1 MLSGSR
7 HPFLRSRCCP
17 PQIPTS
23 SELGFVP
30 PCLFFFF
37 LFPCRRLC
45 KGFWESCQKK
55 NLETPKRRRESLF
68 TLLCVFK
75 KLQRVK
81 QARRVSL
88 PATLYG
94 DGSVF
99 IVFSSLTPHPS
110 RCSVTHTLHPG
121 GIKQPLFIGGDR
133 RSLTSALRVRTSCPP
148 PGPRSP
154 AHVS

>member
-1 MLSGSR
+1 MLPAADTDVVGAR
-7 HPFLRSRCCP
+7 LCAALP
-17 PQIPTS
+17 
-23 SELGFVP
+23 
-30 PCLFFFF
+30 FFF
-37 LFPCRRLC
+37 LLFFLAA
-45 KGFWESCQKK
+45 GFARDSGSPAKKKKK

-99 IVFSSLTPHPS
+99 IVFSSLTSTHP
-110 RCSVTHTLHPG
+110 
-121 GIKQPLFIGGDR
+121 
-133 RSLTSALRVRTSCPP
+133 A
-148 PGPRSP
+148 
-154 AHVS
+154 AA